1 MSGSKMFPVFESFWI
16 PTLFRTTLYLLFQVD
31 FIGPR
36 EPLKEAGVRNVW
48 RSDLTRRKRW
58 TLTVTLK
65 IFAIGGLKKKKGSRL
80 VLYVALI

>member
-1 MSGSKMFPVFESFWI
+1 MWI
-16 PTLFRTTLYLLFQVD
+16 PTVFRTTLYLLFQVD